1 MSAGQTETILLVDD
15 DDGVRTFVRRALEID
30 GYAVQE
36 ATDGAEALDLLR
48 GPARGAGLVLSD
60 IVMPVMDGIALAL
73 NVARERPEVP
83 VMLMTGYANQRE
95 RADGLDEIVH
105 DVVLKPFTLAEIRA
119 RVRDVFA
126 VDMADGQNRSSSLS
140 R

>member
-1 MSAGQTETILLVDD
+1 METILLVDD

-105 DVVLKPFTLAEIRA
+105 DVVLKPFTLAEIRV

-126 VDMADGQNRSSSLS
+126 DDLADVQNRSSSLS